1 MKVPGRTGAIIAA
14 AFTAG
19 ATIFTIAVVSLVHS
33 PLRGANEVIDFATL
47 SVLVIGLWVRPLVMY
62 RGSQS
67 EAINLDEGFVL
78 VAALLLPAGAAILVF
93 AIATAIAQVVRR
105 RPLMKSVFNWGQVV
119 TSAGV
124 AVAVTRLIA
133 PPTPRLTGVEL
144 VAAAFGAAA
153 YFVVNGVAIA
163 TVVASLGTSWWSAA
177 RDGLAIRVR
186 LLGACIAVALMSS
199 LAISAYRWSLPLA
212 VLPLLILRQ
221 VLAGHFEARHDRER
235 MLGLFEAAVEA
246 NRSLGEGEVANAV
259 LEAARRLLRCP
270 DARVSP
276 IPPGPDELGAPML
289 VNGESCWLVV
299 SGRSQTE
306 PFDAADQALLETLGA
321 VGAGA
326 LTNGENYR
334 DSRFQRER
342 LAAITSSLGEGVCAL
357 DRSGAITFAN
367 PAAARLLGWGDD
379 APRATPEFLRAPA
392 LAVMETRAILRS
404 DDTDFRHDSGEVV
417 PVAYTASAILDDD
430 EVAGAV
436 VVFRDISE
444 RREVEKAIRE
454 ARDQAI
460 EASQLKSRFLAN
472 MSHEIR
478 TPMNGVLVM
487 SRMMLDTDIDD
498 IQRAYLQVIMDSG
511 DNLMVIINDILDFS
525 KIESGKFQL
534 EAVDFDLPAAIA
546 SVANALS
553 ASAYDKGLE
562 LRWDLDPRLPVL
574 VNGDPVRLRQIVTN
588 LVGNAIKFTP
598 SGSVTIAAHPTGAN
612 RVRVAVTD
620 TGIGIEP
627 AAQPTILDAFR
638 QADSSTT
645 RRYGGTGLGLAISNE
660 LVSMM
665 GGTLAFSSVVDQGS
679 SFWFEI
685 PLADVADPVV
695 PHRSSLALQPTS

>member
-1 MKVPGRTGAIIAA
+1 VKVPGRTGAIIAA